1 MHETPQI
8 AAAVSSAARSAG
20 SVARPAGGPPAAPA
34 GRDRLVSGGWGVLS
48 NLGLG
53 LCGAGVAA
61 LLGLWLAKPHE
72 LSASELPA
80 GGDQDADGLFNTQ
93 EVIFGTDPL
102 HADTDRD
109 GFVDLVEL
117 ARQSDPVLASS
128 QPAPDAQLSV
138 GLAAVSDGSTVLLTT
153 AVYVPG
159 GHQGGLNL
167 AFGLSFDG
175 LTLAIPFQTLAPIS
189 LIESQLVAGDS
200 GLVFKISTPIPDT
213 FLQSLGSSSIY
224 ATLGLGSGGPAL
236 SAAVVNLQPQG
247 GILTQ
252 ARQTSQGTGP
262 QGLIYQPIV
271 PPANL
276 PLEYQKDKICQQLT
290 IPVGQS
296 GATQILLVE
305 SSECLPAAGYCIPG
319 CASEVGKTLEV
330 IDPVA
335 LIGG

>member
-1 MHETPQI
+1 
-8 AAAVSSAARSAG
+8 
-20 SVARPAGGPPAAPA
+20 
-34 GRDRLVSGGWGVLS
+34 
-48 NLGLG
+48 
-53 LCGAGVAA
+53 
-61 LLGLWLAKPHE
+61 
-72 LSASELPA
+72 
-80 GGDQDADGLFNTQ
+80 
-93 EVIFGTDPL
+93 
-102 HADTDRD
+102 
-109 GFVDLVEL
+109 VE
-117 ARQSDPVLASS
+117 ASS
-128 QPAPDAQLSV
+128 QPVPEAQLSV

-159 GHQGGLNL
+159 DHQGGLNL
-167 AFGLSFDG
+167 AFGLLFDG
-175 LTLAIPFQTLAPIS
+175 ILLEIPFQNLAPIS
-189 LIESQLVAGDS
+189 LIESQLIPGES
-200 GLVFKISTPIPDT
+200 GLVLKLSTPIPDAL
-213 FLQSLGSSSIY
+213 LQSLGNSSIF
-224 ATLGLGSGGPAL
+224 ASLGLGAGGPAL

-276 PLEYQKDKICQQLT
+276 PMEYQKDKICQQMT

-305 SSECLPAAGYCIPG
+305 SSECVPAAGYCIPG
-319 CASEVGKTLEV
+319 CANEIGNTLEV